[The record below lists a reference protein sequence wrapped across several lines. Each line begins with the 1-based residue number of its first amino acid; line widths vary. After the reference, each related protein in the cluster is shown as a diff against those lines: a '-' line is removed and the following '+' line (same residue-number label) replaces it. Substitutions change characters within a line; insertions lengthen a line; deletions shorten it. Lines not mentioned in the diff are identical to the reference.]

1 VEPIPTA
8 VTVRVGRGAQ
18 PRRRYDL
25 SVADLAPLVEGEPAY
40 RVKQIWQG
48 LISHGLEIDELT
60 TLPKPLREKLTLLPE
75 LGRALELVAESV
87 SPDDMTIKWLWRLH
101 DGSQVETV
109 LMHYAD
115 RSTVCISSQAGCAM
129 ACGFCATGQGGFQR
143 HLTPGEIVEQVA
155 HARKRAST
163 DGRRLSNVVYMGMG
177 EPMANYGAVWTSI
190 ERLHGDFEL
199 SARHLTISTVGIVP
213 GIRKLA
219 AEPLPVNL
227 AVSLHAANDDK
238 RNEMVPI
245 NRTYPLAVLA
255 DACHEYIEAKN
266 RRLSF
271 EWAMIDGVNDT
282 EIDAY
287 ELADY
292 ARPLGAHI
300 NLIPLNSTPG
310 YPTTGTAPH
319 GVRMFRDELVSLGL
333 NATIRQNRGTSID
346 AACGQLAARHRD
358 QTPGQTTDDT
368 VPLPAT
374 DS

>member
-1 VEPIPTA
+1 
-8 VTVRVGRGAQ
+8 VRIGRLGGAGRRVQ

-25 SVADLAPLVEGEPAY
+25 SVEDLAPLVSGEPSY
-40 RVKQIWQG
+40 RIKQIWQG
-48 LISHGLEIDELT
+48 LVSHGLEIDELT
-60 TLPKPLREKLTLLPE
+60 TLPKPLRQRLANVAE
-75 LGRALELVAESV
+75 LGLALELVAESV
-87 SPDDMTIKWLWRLH
+87 STDDMTIKWLWRLH
-101 DGSQVETV
+101 DGAQVETV
-109 LMHYAD
+109 LMHYTD

-155 HARKRAST
+155 HARRRAAA

-177 EPMANYGAVWTSI
+177 EPMANYDAVWTSV

-219 AEPLPVNL
+219 AESLPVNL
-227 AVSLHAANDDK
+227 AVSLHAANDTK

-245 NRTYPLAVLA
+245 NRTYPLALLA
-255 DACHEYIEAKN
+255 EACHEYLEAKN

-271 EWAMIDGVNDT
+271 EWAMIEGVNDT
-282 EIDAY
+282 RVDAH
-287 ELADY
+287 ELAEY

-310 YPTTGTAPH
+310 YPTTGTAAP
-319 GVRMFRDELVSLGL
+319 GVRMFRDELVSLGI

-358 QTPGQTTDDT
+358 
-368 VPLPAT
+368 
-374 DS
+374 

>member
-1 VEPIPTA
+1 
-8 VTVRVGRGAQ
+8 
-18 PRRRYDL
+18 
-25 SVADLAPLVEGEPAY
+25 
-40 RVKQIWQG
+40 
-48 LISHGLEIDELT
+48 
-60 TLPKPLREKLTLLPE
+60 
-75 LGRALELVAESV
+75 
-87 SPDDMTIKWLWRLH
+87 
-101 DGSQVETV
+101 
-109 LMHYAD
+109 
-115 RSTVCISSQAGCAM
+115 
-129 ACGFCATGQGGFQR
+129 
-143 HLTPGEIVEQVA
+143 
-155 HARKRAST
+155 
-163 DGRRLSNVVYMGMG
+163 
-177 EPMANYGAVWTSI
+177 
-190 ERLHGDFEL
+190 L